1 MRKVLRVATHKWV
14 EYLAKLSLIENLKA
28 YLSAESFILSP
39 LDGKGLRTKYLQIK
53 RLQCDGSKW
62 AVPFSR
68 SLCLPP
74 PARLQLGKYIKL
86 SSALRCHELNAKDSR
101 VGRPQVAAVSLAS
114 YYSPCSFPLFR
125 MPCCI
130 CMQFAFVFCSLYS
143 FHLAH
148 HLPLTRALVHCLSNR
163 LTSFLALCIHNSII
177 SLDANYEKR

>member
-86 SSALRCHELNAKDSR
+86 STALRCHELNAKDSR
-101 VGRPQVAAVSLAS
+101 VGRPQVAAVSPAS
-114 YYSPCSFPLFR
+114 YFPPPSSLSFACPA
-125 MPCCI
+125 
-130 CMQFAFVFCSLYS
+130 AFVCNLRLSSAHFIPFIWLITSRLPALWSIVLAIVWHHFLLY
-143 FHLAH
+143 AY
-148 HLPLTRALVHCLSNR
+148 
-163 LTSFLALCIHNSII
+163 II
-177 SLDANYEKR
+177 P